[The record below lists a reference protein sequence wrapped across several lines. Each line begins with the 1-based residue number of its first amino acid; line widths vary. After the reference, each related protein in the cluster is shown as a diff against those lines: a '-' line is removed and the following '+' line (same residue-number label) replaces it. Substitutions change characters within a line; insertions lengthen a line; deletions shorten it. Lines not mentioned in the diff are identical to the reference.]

1 MLAVQSSIPAMSLK
15 SLEQAQNIEGFLSD
29 LPQIEVTTW
38 HTLHAGVYTRTIF
51 MAKNS
56 VISGALIKRSVN
68 LIISGRVVVS
78 IGDNEAVEYDG
89 YTVLTAAANRKQVF
103 IAKKNTYLTMYFAT
117 EAKTIEEAENEFTDE
132 GDKLISRKPE
142 GINHVVITGV

>member
-56 VISGALIKRSVN
+56 VISGALIKISTN
-68 LIISGRVVVS
+68 LIVSGHIAVS
-78 IGDNEAVEYDG
+78 IGENKAKEYKG
-89 YTVLTAAANRKQVF
+89 YHNLTAMANRKQVF
-103 IAKKNTYLTMYFAT
+103 VAMEDTYLTMYFAT
-117 EAKTIEEAENEFTDE
+117 WAGSVEEAENEFTDE

-142 GINHVVITGV
+142 GVNNITITGV